1 MSKHQK
7 NLNGWN
13 YATMT
18 IPIKYR
24 DHLSAWEAKL
34 EITRTLDSRLPA
46 IVIALAGAGIERE
59 MIEEPEKPK
68 DPNAHLGGT
77 DA

>member
-1 MSKHQK
+1 MPKYPK

-13 YATMT
+13 YATVT

-24 DHLSAWEAKL
+24 DHIAAWEAKF

-46 IVIALAGAGIERE
+46 IVIALAGAKIERE
-59 MIEEPEKPK
+59 MIEEPDEGKI
-68 DPNAHLGGT
+68 
-77 DA
+77 